1 MVSLTIPGIGPT
13 VEQRVAAIDTEILEP
28 VVRAVLD
35 DETATVEE
43 WNRTQMPGGSGGGYF
58 GTALFRF
65 DGTATTR
72 SATREWSVVLKI
84 LAERPG
90 EKPSEHPYWKREVE
104 AYRSNLLADI
114 DVDFTQTTVYRIEE
128 HPGESVW
135 LWMEDLEDEY
145 GDEWPH
151 SREWPLEQYRRAATH
166 LGQFNGAF
174 LTELE
179 IPSEPWLIERQF
191 DLDRTAGAIALVDR
205 VPEDPT
211 VRHLFPTEDD
221 RDRLFTAWRNRDR
234 FLAARKDLPETFCH
248 FDAFG
253 RNLFATKTE
262 KGRYQTVAIDWDQCG
277 IGRIGDDAGAL
288 VFLTLLFLDWPIDRA
303 ETLENAVLDGYRDGL
318 AAAGWNGQDD
328 VVLQGYRLHVVNRWL
343 EWIGNAVRGLID
355 ERKHDWFV
363 EISGSSIDE
372 IFERDRDLN
381 RFAFDTINKLD
392 IEATDSHRNGTVP

>member
-1 MVSLTIPGIGPT
+1 MVSLNVPGIGSAI
-13 VEQRVAAIDTEILEP
+13 EQRVDAIDTEALTP
-28 VVRAVLD
+28 VIRAVLD
-35 DETATVEE
+35 DETANVDE
-43 WNRTQMPGGSGGGYF
+43 WNRKQMPGGVGGGYY

-72 SATREWSVVLKI
+72 SETREWSVVLKI

-90 EKPSEHPYWKREVE
+90 EKPSEHPYWKREAE
-104 AYRSNLLADI
+104 AYRSNLLS
-114 DVDFTQTTVYRIEE
+114 DVDGGFTQANVYRIQE

-145 GDEWPH
+145 GG
-151 SREWPLEQYRRAATH
+151 EWPLDQYRRAATH

-174 LTELE
+174 LTGSE

-191 DLDRTAGAIALVDR
+191 DLDRTAGFVALVDR

-221 RDRLFTAWRNRDR
+221 RERFFAAWRNRNR
-234 FLAARKDLPETFCH
+234 FLVARKDLPETFCH

-262 KGRYQTVAIDWDQCG
+262 DGRYRTVAIDWDQCG

-288 VFLTLLFLDWPIDRA
+288 VFLTLMFLDWPINRA
-303 ETLENAVLDGYRDGL
+303 ENLEKAVLDGYLYGL
-318 AAAGWNGQDD
+318 AAAGWNGPDD
-328 VVLQGYRLHVVNRWL
+328 VVLQGYRLHLVNRWL
-343 EWIGNAVRGLID
+343 EGLGGIKALID
-355 ERKHDWFV
+355 ERKHDWLV
-363 EISGSSIDE
+363 DITGNSIEELLDK
-372 IFERDRDLN
+372 DRDLN
-381 RFAFDTINKLD
+381 RFAFDTIDKLN
-392 IEATDSHRNGTVP
+392 IKETDSRQNGTVP